1 MIKQQLVRFLV
12 VGLICTIINYI
23 SFFILLN
30 FMNINFLIASALG
43 YLLGVLLGYSMN
55 RVWTFQHQIKSL
67 LEKLKYLITYLLSLF
82 IGLFFLKILVINHG
96 FKTEI
101 ANIYVILI
109 TTILNFLGA
118 KYWVFKE

>member
-1 MIKQQLVRFLV
+1 
-12 VGLICTIINYI
+12 
-23 SFFILLN
+23 
-30 FMNINFLIASALG
+30 MNINFLIASALG

-55 RVWTFQHQIKSL
+55 RVWTFQHQTKSL